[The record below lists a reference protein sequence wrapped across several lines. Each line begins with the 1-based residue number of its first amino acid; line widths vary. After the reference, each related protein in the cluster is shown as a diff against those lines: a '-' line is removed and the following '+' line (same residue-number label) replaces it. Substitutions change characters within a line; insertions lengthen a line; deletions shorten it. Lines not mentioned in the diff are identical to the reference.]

1 MPSGMEMMLKAMGLD
16 PDELKS
22 SVEGFMV
29 HMKDQAAKINAN
41 QARIEVKLDE
51 MRELVL
57 DVVGPR
63 PSTTHILE
71 NGEPTGVLVT
81 SEKFPQA
88 MIDDV
93 NHRGAGNP

>member
-1 MPSGMEMMLKAMGLD
+1 
-16 PDELKS
+16 
-22 SVEGFMV
+22 MV

-41 QARIEVKLDE
+41 QARIESKLDQQE
-51 MRELVL
+51 AKFDDLRELVL

-71 NGEPTGVLVT
+71 NGEQTGVLVT

-93 NHRGAGNP
+93 NGVGR